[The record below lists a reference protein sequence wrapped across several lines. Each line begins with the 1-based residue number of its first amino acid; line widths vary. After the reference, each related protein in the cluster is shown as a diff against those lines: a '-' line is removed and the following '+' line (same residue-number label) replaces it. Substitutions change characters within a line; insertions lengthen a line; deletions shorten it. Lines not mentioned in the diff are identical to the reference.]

1 LELETLAFRPRIDG
15 SRQEERS
22 VAVRLLGAADDQQLD
37 PAGDQCAAGY
47 ALASD
52 KAFATLPVTG
62 YFVGAA
68 MTTVPYAGRTRQS
81 AGR

>member
-1 LELETLAFRPRIDG
+1 MTNNSILLATN
-15 SRQEERS
+15 
-22 VAVRLLGAADDQQLD
+22 AL
-37 PAGDQCAAGY
+37 AGY

-62 YFVGAA
+62 YIVGAA